1 MKLKLYTIYV
11 VDSNNTTEF
20 LSVVERDG
28 RKFKFSSYPIEK
40 KYKNYDEII
49 KREIKRQNNTLS
61 IVKQKGFKAL
71 ERRQKAINIRED
83 EYEIR
88 KFPVVYLSKE
98 EFDKLSDNFFNI
110 NK

>member
-1 MKLKLYTIYV
+1 MKLNTIYV
-11 VDSNNTTEF
+11 VKGNGSTGV
-20 LSVVERDG
+20 LSVVNRNGKKVKLGEH
-28 RKFKFSSYPIEK
+28 IENK
-40 KYKNYDEII
+40 DKDYNKILQRII
-49 KREIKRQNNTLS
+49 KVGHNTLS
-61 IVKQKGFKAL
+61 IIEQKGWEAL

-98 EFDKLSDNFFNI
+98 EFDKLSNNFFNI